1 MYAYGQGVKE
11 DFVIARELFT
21 MACDGQNSLGC
32 NLLGYIYRDAMGVK
46 ANKAKAQ
53 ALFKKACALGNQD
66 GCNNVKGKNK

>member
-1 MYAYGQGVKE
+1 
-11 DFVIARELFT
+11 